1 MPADPFQAEWDERVR
16 ATPPD
21 ERLRIHDEM
30 RRTAFRLAWAQADR
44 AGAMAPLEL
53 TRFLLERLYPDLR
66 GERLDRIIEQF
77 AELERAGRWAGPV
90 RPAESSAPVRAAESS
105 GPGST

>member
-1 MPADPFQAEWDERVR
+1 MNVRADPFQAEWDERIR
-16 ATPPD
+16 RTSPD

-30 RRTAFRLAWAQADR
+30 RRIAFRQAWAQADR

-77 AELERAGRWAGPV
+77 GELERAGRWAGPV
-90 RPAESSAPVRAAESS
+90 RPAESSGPSS
-105 GPGST
+105 T